1 MARPTVSGYLPYQ
14 WTHRESNPDRQYAI
28 LASSHWTM
36 GPRCNGP
43 PGSRTPIPDLRS
55 RCLPLGRAARLFPP
69 SPRYSGAR
77 GVVIPH
83 GLEPWFPACET
94 GVVAAGPRDQKAVP
108 TGVDPVPLPRQGSMQ
123 CRYTKA
129 PKSVA
134 EVGVEPTKSPPSRDG
149 RFAWFAYSA
158 VSSCRPRYRA
168 GRADLMRVCRTPARL
183 HNE

>member
-14 WTHRESNPDRQYAI
+14 WTHPDSNRDRQHAMLESFPLDDGPALQWTAGESNSDSR
-28 LASSHWTM
+28 LAKPVS
-36 GPRCNGP
+36 C
-43 PGSRTPIPDLRS
+43 
-55 RCLPLGRAARLFPP
+55 RLDEQPEP
-69 SPRYSGAR
+69 
-77 GVVIPH
+77 VIPH

-134 EVGVEPTKSPPSRDG
+134 EVGVEPTKSPPPQDG
-149 RFAWFAYSA
+149 RFTRFAYPDLSN
-158 VSSCRPRYRA
+158 CRPRYRA
-168 GRADLMRVCRTPARL
+168 GHADLMRVCRAPARL
-183 HNE
+183 HRK